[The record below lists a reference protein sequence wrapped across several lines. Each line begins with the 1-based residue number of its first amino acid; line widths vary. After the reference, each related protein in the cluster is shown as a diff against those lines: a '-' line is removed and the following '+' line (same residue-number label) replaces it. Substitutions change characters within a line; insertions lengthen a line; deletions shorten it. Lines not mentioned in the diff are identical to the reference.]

1 MPSTLTEDDLIQL
14 SDGDIDKVINSMNLN
29 KVPNQVKDAQNII
42 DDPNASESEKLKA
55 KSTVKSYQSFTENA
69 VEQLNNTVKVGI
81 KNKVDEI
88 NSRFKDIR
96 DFANS
101 IPDIVTES
109 TTSITNSV
117 TGFTSMA
124 AVVIPPAT
132 TPVPG
137 LVAGTASTISNINTQ
152 VSFTKQSFS
161 SLLSQKV
168 SSLKNIK
175 STLVQIEPFLSI
187 MFTTDT
193 NPISGITDKVNDME
207 GILSGLG
214 DMIGSIPSIPSI

>member
-1 MPSTLTEDDLIQL
+1 MPSTLAEGDLIQL
-14 SDGDIDKVINSMNLN
+14 SDGDIDQIINSMNLN
-29 KVPNQVKDAQNII
+29 KVPNQVEDAQNII
-42 DDPNASESEKLKA
+42 EDTNASESEKLKA
-55 KSTVKSYQSFTENA
+55 KSTIKAYQSFTKDA
-69 VEQLNNTVKVGI
+69 VEQLNNTIKAGI

-88 NSRFKDIR
+88 NARFKDIQ

-101 IPDIVTES
+101 IPTVVKDS
-109 TTSITNSV
+109 ATSITGSV
-117 TGFTSMA
+117 EGFTSMA
-124 AVVIPPAT
+124 AVVIPPAS

-152 VSFTKQSFS
+152 ISFTKQSFS

-175 STLVQIEPFLSI
+175 STLVQVEPFFSI

-193 NPISGITDKVNDME
+193 NPISGITDRVNDME
-207 GILSGLG
+207 GILSGLSETINKG
-214 DMIGSIPSIPSI
+214 IPSI